1 MNQESGILRFHSGQV
16 RNQGKVKSI
25 IHDSLF
31 MIHSYGFTLV
41 ELLVVMAVTVSIGAI
56 VFGII
61 TSTLRGSN
69 KTNVINNVRQNGNFA
84 ISQMGKMIPY
94 AKSFNGAS
102 SSVGPPWICQALP
115 PGPPPPLTHYKS
127 IKITSFDGGVTIF
140 SCNDS
145 GDLPPNTIAS
155 NAASLIDADATTGSV
170 SLPLPIPSFCF
181 FTCTKGSIA
190 DSATI
195 GINFTLT
202 QKGAPTF
209 VEKKASIQFETSIK
223 VRNF

>member
-1 MNQESGILRFHSGQV
+1 MNQESGI

-31 MIHSYGFTLV
+31 MIHSHGFTFI
-41 ELLVVMAVTVSIGAI
+41 ELVVTMAVIVSIGAI
-56 VFGII
+56 AFGII

-69 KTNVINNVRQNGNFA
+69 KTNTINNIRQNGNYA

-102 SSVGPPWICQALP
+102 VTVSPPWNCHALP
-115 PGPPPPLTHYKS
+115 PGPLPPLTHYKS
-127 IKITSFDGGVTIF
+127 INITSFDGGVTTF
-140 SCNDS
+140 SCNASSPDS
-145 GDLPPNTIAS
+145 PPNTIAS
-155 NAASLIDADATTGSV
+155 NTASLIDADPTFGSV
-170 SLPLPIPSFCF
+170 ALAPGSCF

-202 QKGAPTF
+202 QKGVPAF
-209 VEKKASIQFETSIK
+209 IEKKASIPFQTSIK